1 VQLNIAGVCVSLKG
15 IGIYFPRANTSIEN
29 KCDFRKSKMKIK
41 KYFFVFLLNKKCILS
56 ANKIFHK
63 MYISE
68 TTVRVRYAE
77 TDKMGY
83 VYYGNYTQYYEVG
96 RVEALRA
103 LGTSYKEMEDNGVM
117 LPVYTCNLKYLKPA
131 LYDDLLII
139 KTTIKELPTLKITFD
154 YEIYNQKNELL
165 NTGNTTLVFINMSTN
180 KPCRAPESFI
190 DRIKQY
196 F

>member
-1 VQLNIAGVCVSLKG
+1 
-15 IGIYFPRANTSIEN
+15 
-29 KCDFRKSKMKIK
+29 
-41 KYFFVFLLNKKCILS
+41 
-56 ANKIFHK
+56 

-103 LGTSYKEMEDNGVM
+103 LGTSYKEMEENGVM

-131 LYDDLLII
+131 LYDDLLVI
-139 KTTIKELPTLKITFD
+139 KTTIKELPTLKISFD
-154 YEIYNQKNELL
+154 YEIFNQNNELL
-165 NTGNTTLVFINMSTN
+165 NIGSTTLVFINISSN
-180 KPCRAPESFI
+180 KPCRAPESFMEK
-190 DRIKQY
+190 IKH
-196 F
+196 FF

>member
-1 VQLNIAGVCVSLKG
+1 
-15 IGIYFPRANTSIEN
+15 
-29 KCDFRKSKMKIK
+29 
-41 KYFFVFLLNKKCILS
+41 
-56 ANKIFHK
+56 

-68 TTVRVRYAE
+68 TTIRVRYAE

-96 RVEALRA
+96 RGEALRQ
-103 LGTSYKEMEDNGVM
+103 LDCSYKKMEEDGIM

-139 KTTIKELPTLKITFD
+139 KTSVKEIPRVKIIFEC
-154 YEIYNQKNELL
+154 EIFNQKNELL
-165 NTGNTTLVFINMSTN
+165 NIGATTLVFVDMKTN
-180 KPCRAPESFI
+180 KPCVAPLFFLEK
-190 DRIKQY
+190 IKAY

>member
-1 VQLNIAGVCVSLKG
+1 
-15 IGIYFPRANTSIEN
+15 
-29 KCDFRKSKMKIK
+29 
-41 KYFFVFLLNKKCILS
+41 
-56 ANKIFHK
+56 

-96 RVEALRA
+96 RVEALRS

-117 LPVYTCNLKYLKPA
+117 LPVYTCNLKYMKPA

-165 NTGNTTLVFINMSTN
+165 NVGNTTLVFINMQTN

-190 DRIKQY
+190 DRIKKY

>member
-1 VQLNIAGVCVSLKG
+1 
-15 IGIYFPRANTSIEN
+15 
-29 KCDFRKSKMKIK
+29 
-41 KYFFVFLLNKKCILS
+41 
-56 ANKIFHK
+56 

-96 RVEALRA
+96 RVEAMRS
-103 LGTSYKEMEDNGVM
+103 LGTSYKDMEDNGIM
-117 LPVYTCNLKYLKPA
+117 LPVYTCNLKYMKPA
-131 LYDDLLII
+131 LYDDLLVI
-139 KTTIKELPTLKITFD
+139 KTIIKELPTLKITFD

-165 NTGNTTLVFINMSTN
+165 NTGNTTLVFINMATN

-190 DRIKQY
+190 ERIKI
-196 F
+196 FF

>member
-1 VQLNIAGVCVSLKG
+1 
-15 IGIYFPRANTSIEN
+15 
-29 KCDFRKSKMKIK
+29 
-41 KYFFVFLLNKKCILS
+41 
-56 ANKIFHK
+56 

-83 VYYGNYTQYYEVG
+83 VYYGNYAQYYEVG

-103 LGTSYKEMEDNGVM
+103 LGSSYKDMEDNGIM
-117 LPVYTCNLKYLKPA
+117 LPVFLCDMKYIKPA
-131 LYDDLLII
+131 VYDDLLII
-139 KTTIKELPTLKITFD
+139 KTTIRQIPTVKIIFE

-165 NTGNTTLVFINMSTN
+165 NTGSTSLVFIDMATN
-180 KPCRAPESFI
+180 KICHAPSSFI
-190 DRIKQY
+190 DKIKKY

>member
-1 VQLNIAGVCVSLKG
+1 
-15 IGIYFPRANTSIEN
+15 
-29 KCDFRKSKMKIK
+29 
-41 KYFFVFLLNKKCILS
+41 
-56 ANKIFHK
+56 

-68 TTVRVRYAE
+68 TTLRVRYAE

-96 RVEALRA
+96 RVEALRS

-131 LYDDLLII
+131 LYDDLLLI

-154 YEIYNQKNELL
+154 YEIYNQKNDLL
-165 NTGNTTLVFINMSTN
+165 NIGSTTLVFINMETN
-180 KPCRAPESFI
+180 KPCRAPETFI
-190 DRIKQY
+190 DRIKGY